1 MLIGWIDILVH
12 RSSMDTTLPWRS
24 QRALPLAQACQ
35 THVQLPGGI
44 MRWKKS
50 KPLAFCHSMT
60 CWRFCHGLIS
70 GAPRVATLATL
81 TALGCYRD
89 LPFCFS
95 QYFVSCHD
103 LIYVY
108 TGVWFLCVNFV
119 SQYPYH
125 PDASRMVPSG
135 KFRSSSR
142 KRKPVTLRAIQY
154 RSLTVMRI
162 SWWVEPRA
170 YSSFRFIFSGCCICI
185 YTKGWF

>member
-1 MLIGWIDILVH
+1 MLLGWIDILVH
-12 RSSMDTTLPWRS
+12 RSSMDITLPWRS
-24 QRALPLAQACQ
+24 QRALPLVPACQ
-35 THVQLPGGI
+35 THVQLPGGTLK
-44 MRWKKS
+44 WQKVET
-50 KPLAFCHSMT
+50 PLAFCHSMT
-60 CWRFCHGLIS
+60 CWRFCDGLIS

-103 LIYVY
+103 LIYGSMV
-108 TGVWFLCVNFV
+108 FFA

-125 PDASRMVPSG
+125 PHASRMVPSG
-135 KFRSSSR
+135 KFPSSSR
-142 KRKPVTLRAIQY
+142 KRESVTLRAIQY

-162 SWWVEPRA
+162 SRSVEPRA

-185 YTKGWF
+185 YTQGWF